1 MKQRWQD
8 GIKTFRGCGEQHSR
22 WKELPV
28 REEGEEVSVAGVA
41 SEGEVMA
48 KAGSGLTDQDL
59 VG

>member
-28 REEGEEVSVAGVA
+28 REEGEEVSVAGEFQ
-41 SEGEVMA
+41 SFEEILRMI
-48 KAGSGLTDQDL
+48 SL
-59 VG
+59 VDKM